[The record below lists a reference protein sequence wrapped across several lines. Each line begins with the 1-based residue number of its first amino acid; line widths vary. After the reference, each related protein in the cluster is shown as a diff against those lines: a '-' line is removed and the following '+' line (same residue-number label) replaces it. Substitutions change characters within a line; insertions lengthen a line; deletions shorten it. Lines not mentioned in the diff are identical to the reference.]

1 MQNSIDLQMADRLQ
15 ELRDEKEQLELSL
28 KETNAMIEAVEQ
40 DLIAAMVTAELDS
53 FKRNGHTYS
62 LKVETY
68 ASAKAD
74 RKEELFKATMREVE
88 DRIRIRRGDSIASLE
103 AEAENPSSDMSTSKQ
118 HTSISP
124 QLLTGRHSDREKLN
138 CTIDIAED
146 AMTAYLMLYGK
157 SDGDYTYEELLQYL
171 KENGIIYSRGY

>member
-74 RKEELFKATMREVE
+74 RKEELFEALRNNNAGSLVQEQVNANSLRAFVKELKANNDDEIPEWIVDYINVYDKTK
-88 DRIRIRRGDSIASLE
+88 IAVRK
-103 AEAENPSSDMSTSKQ
+103 SS
-118 HTSISP
+118 
-124 QLLTGRHSDREKLN
+124 
-138 CTIDIAED
+138 
-146 AMTAYLMLYGK
+146 
-157 SDGDYTYEELLQYL
+157 
-171 KENGIIYSRGY
+171 

>member
-74 RKEELFKATMREVE
+74 RKEELFKALRNNDAGSLVQEQVNANSLRAFVKELKANNDDEIPEWIVDYINVYDKTK
-88 DRIRIRRGDSIASLE
+88 IAVRK
-103 AEAENPSSDMSTSKQ
+103 SS
-118 HTSISP
+118 
-124 QLLTGRHSDREKLN
+124 
-138 CTIDIAED
+138 
-146 AMTAYLMLYGK
+146 
-157 SDGDYTYEELLQYL
+157 
-171 KENGIIYSRGY
+171 